1 VLSEIV
7 KEIILCEPRYP
18 DNFLRYVHAATKLT
32 IANAGYSSPAAAI
45 KVVPFRGIKE
55 QSAKSLAARG

>member
-45 KVVPFRGIKE
+45 KVVSFRGIKE
-55 QSAKSLAARG
+55 K